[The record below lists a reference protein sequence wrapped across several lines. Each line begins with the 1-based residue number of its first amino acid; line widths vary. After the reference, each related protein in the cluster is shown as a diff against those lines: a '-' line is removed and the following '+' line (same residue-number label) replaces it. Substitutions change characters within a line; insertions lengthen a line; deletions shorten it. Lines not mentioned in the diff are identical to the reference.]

1 MAYTYNVE
9 KQHEKGKWHA
19 IERINNLVDKDSFME
34 IYSGVRH
41 NCTSFGMEKKD
52 IPYDGVITG
61 FGTINGRKVAVYAQD
76 FTVQGGS
83 LGLMH
88 GKKIAELIDKAIQA
102 RCPVIGINDSGG
114 ARIQEGVDALCGYGD
129 LFYQN
134 VRASG
139 SVPQISIIAGPC
151 AGGAVYSPGITDF
164 IFAVDKISQLFI
176 TGPKVVKSVMFM
188 DISAEDLGGA
198 SIHSKKSGVAQFRC
212 ISEPEC
218 FEKVRKLLDYIPHYY
233 GDEIV
238 QAAKFKYDEHKK
250 TRHIGK
256 ILPENTHKGYDI
268 REVIEDVTDDGS
280 FFETSEEFAINCVTG
295 FAKVE
300 GRSVGIVANNP
311 AGMGGV
317 LDCDASDKIAR
328 HVRYCDAYNIPLLT
342 FVDVPGF
349 IPGPQ
354 EEQKGII
361 RHGAKVIYAYSES
374 SVPKVTVITRKAYG
388 GAYIAMC
395 SKHIGA
401 DYVYAWPTSEI
412 AVMGADGAIG
422 ILYAKDLKD
431 PEKAEYVAEV
441 IEDVTDDGSFFE
453 TSEEFAINCV
463 TGFAK
468 VEGRSVGIVANN
480 PAGMGGVLDCDAS
493 DKIARHVRYCDAY
506 NIPLLTF
513 VDVPGFIPG
522 PQEEQ
527 KGIIRHGAKVIYAY
541 SESSVP
547 KVTVITRKAYG
558 GAYIAM
564 CSKHIGADYVY
575 AWPTSEIAVMGAD
588 GAIGILY
595 AKDLKDPEKA
605 EYVAEKKAQYEQ
617 EIMTPKIA
625 AKRGYISE
633 VIEPSETRKYVA
645 NSFRF
650 LADKQSMDKPAK
662 KHGNIP
668 L

>member
-431 PEKAEYVAEV
+431 PEKAEYVAE
-441 IEDVTDDGSFFE
+441 
-453 TSEEFAINCV
+453 
-463 TGFAK
+463 
-468 VEGRSVGIVANN
+468 
-480 PAGMGGVLDCDAS
+480 
-493 DKIARHVRYCDAY
+493 
-506 NIPLLTF
+506 
-513 VDVPGFIPG
+513 
-522 PQEEQ
+522 
-527 KGIIRHGAKVIYAY
+527 
-541 SESSVP
+541 
-547 KVTVITRKAYG
+547 
-558 GAYIAM
+558 
-564 CSKHIGADYVY
+564 
-575 AWPTSEIAVMGAD
+575 
-588 GAIGILY
+588 
-595 AKDLKDPEKA
+595 
-605 EYVAEKKAQYEQ
+605 KKAQYEQ

-645 NSFRF
+645 NSFHF

>member
-1 MAYTYNVE
+1 MEYNVE
-9 KQHEKGKWHA
+9 KQHEKGKFHA
-19 IERINNLVDKDSFME
+19 IERINKLCDKDSFME

-188 DISAEDLGGA
+188 DITAEDLGGA

-218 FEKVRKLLDYIPHYY
+218 FDKVRALLDYIPHYY
-233 GDEIV
+233 GDELV
-238 QAAKFKYDEHKK
+238 QAAKFHYSEHKK
-250 TRHIGK
+250 ETHIEK
-256 ILPENTHKGYDI
+256 VIPENARKGYDI
-268 REVIEDVTDDGS
+268 RDIINDVTDDDS

-295 FAKVE
+295 FAKIE

-311 AGMGGV
+311 QGMGGIM
-317 LDCDASDKIAR
+317 DCDASDKIAR
-328 HVRYCDAYNIPLLT
+328 HVRYCDAYNIPILT

-349 IPGPQ
+349 VPGPQ

-374 SVPKVTVITRKAYG
+374 TVPKVTVITRKAYG

-401 DYVYAWPTSEI
+401 DYVYAWPSSEI
-412 AVMGADGAIG
+412 AVMGSDGAVG
-422 ILYAKDLKD
+422 ILYAKELKD
-431 PEKAEYVAEV
+431 PEKA
-441 IEDVTDDGSFFE
+441 S
-453 TSEEFAINCV
+453 
-463 TGFAK
+463 
-468 VEGRSVGIVANN
+468 
-480 PAGMGGVLDCDAS
+480 
-493 DKIARHVRYCDAY
+493 
-506 NIPLLTF
+506 
-513 VDVPGFIPG
+513 
-522 PQEEQ
+522 
-527 KGIIRHGAKVIYAY
+527 
-541 SESSVP
+541 
-547 KVTVITRKAYG
+547 
-558 GAYIAM
+558 
-564 CSKHIGADYVY
+564 
-575 AWPTSEIAVMGAD
+575 
-588 GAIGILY
+588 
-595 AKDLKDPEKA
+595 
-605 EYVAEKKAQYEQ
+605 YVAEKKAQYEE
-617 EIMTPKIA
+617 EIMTPTIA

-633 VIEPSETRKYVA
+633 VTKPSETRRYVA
-645 NSFRF
+645 NSFKF
-650 LADKQSMDKPAK
+650 LENKKSMDKPSK

>member
-1 MAYTYNVE
+1 MAFEYNLE
-9 KQHEKGKWHA
+9 KQHAKGKLHA
-19 IERINNLVDKDSFME
+19 IERINLICDKDSFME
-34 IYSGVRH
+34 IYAGARH
-41 NCTSFGMEKKD
+41 QCTNFGMDKKD
-52 IPYDGVITG
+52 LPYDGVITG
-61 FGTINGRKVAVYAQD
+61 FGTINGRKVGIYSQD

-83 LGLMH
+83 LGKVH
-88 GKKIAELIDKAIQA
+88 GEKIAELIEKAIEYK
-102 RCPVIGINDSGG
+102 CPVIGVNDSGG
-114 ARIQEGVDALCGYGD
+114 ARIPEGVDALCGYGD

-238 QAAKFKYDEHKK
+238 QAAKFKHDEHKK
-250 TRHIGK
+250 AKHIEK

-268 REVIEDVTDDGS
+268 REVIEDVTDDNS
-280 FFETSEEFAINCVTG
+280 FFETSAEFAINCVTG

-374 SVPKVTVITRKAYG
+374 T
-388 GAYIAMC
+388 
-395 SKHIGA
+395 
-401 DYVYAWPTSEI
+401 
-412 AVMGADGAIG
+412 
-422 ILYAKDLKD
+422 
-431 PEKAEYVAEV
+431 
-441 IEDVTDDGSFFE
+441 
-453 TSEEFAINCV
+453 
-463 TGFAK
+463 
-468 VEGRSVGIVANN
+468 
-480 PAGMGGVLDCDAS
+480 
-493 DKIARHVRYCDAY
+493 
-506 NIPLLTF
+506 
-513 VDVPGFIPG
+513 
-522 PQEEQ
+522 
-527 KGIIRHGAKVIYAY
+527 
-541 SESSVP
+541 VP

-617 EIMTPKIA
+617 EIMTPTIA

-633 VIEPSETRKYVA
+633 VIEPSATRKYVA
-645 NSFRF
+645 NSLRF

>member
-1 MAYTYNVE
+1 MEYNIV
-9 KQHEKGKWHA
+9 KQHEKGKLHA
-19 IERINNLVDKDSFME
+19 IERIKALCDEDSFME

-41 NCTSFGMEKKD
+41 NCTSFGMDKKD
-52 IPYDGVITG
+52 LPYDGVITG
-61 FGTINGRKVAVYAQD
+61 FGKINGRKVAVYAQD

-88 GKKIAELIDKAIQA
+88 GKKIAELIDMAIEA

-188 DISAEDLGGA
+188 DISEEDLGGA
-198 SIHSKKSGVAQFRC
+198 SIHSHKSGVAHFRC
-212 ISEPEC
+212 ESENDC
-218 FEKVRKLLDYIPHYY
+218 YRKVRALLDYIPHYY
-233 GDEIV
+233 GDNPSGNDKY
-238 QAAKFKYDEHKK
+238 KFDTRKK
-250 TRHIGK
+250 SKQITE
-256 ILPENTHKGYDI
+256 ILPENSRAGYDI
-268 REVIEDVTDDGS
+268 RDVINCVTDDDS
-280 FFETSEEFAINCVTG
+280 FFETSAEFAVNCVTG

-300 GRSVGIVANNP
+300 GRSVGIIANNP
-311 AGMGGV
+311 AGLGGV

-328 HVRYCDAYNIPLLT
+328 FVRYCDAFNVPLLT

-361 RHGAKVIYAYSES
+361 RHGAKVIYAYSEA

-395 SKHIGA
+395 SKHLGA
-401 DYVYAWPTSEI
+401 DFVYAWPAAEI
-412 AVMGADGAIG
+412 AVMGAEGAIG
-422 ILYAKDLKD
+422 ILYGKEMKD
-431 PEKAEYVAEV
+431 PAKAAEV
-441 IEDVTDDGSFFE
+441 AAK
-453 TSEEFAINCV
+453 SEEYKN
-463 TGFAK
+463 
-468 VEGRSVGIVANN
+468 
-480 PAGMGGVLDCDAS
+480 
-493 DKIARHVRYCDAY
+493 
-506 NIPLLTF
+506 
-513 VDVPGFIPG
+513 
-522 PQEEQ
+522 
-527 KGIIRHGAKVIYAY
+527 
-541 SESSVP
+541 
-547 KVTVITRKAYG
+547 
-558 GAYIAM
+558 
-564 CSKHIGADYVY
+564 
-575 AWPTSEIAVMGAD
+575 
-588 GAIGILY
+588 
-595 AKDLKDPEKA
+595 
-605 EYVAEKKAQYEQ
+605 

-625 AKRGYISE
+625 AMRGYISE
-633 VIEPSETRKYVA
+633 VITPEETRQRIA
-645 NSFRF
+645 HSFDI
-650 LADKQSMDKPAK
+650 LSEKHSMDKPLK